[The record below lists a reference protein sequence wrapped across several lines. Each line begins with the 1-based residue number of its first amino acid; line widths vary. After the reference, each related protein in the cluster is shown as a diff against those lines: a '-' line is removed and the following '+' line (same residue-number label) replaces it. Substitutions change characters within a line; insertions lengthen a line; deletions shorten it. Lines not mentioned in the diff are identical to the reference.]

1 MSAQEPAKETPTSSS
16 KELFKKAKPAIQQL
30 VKQVLQD
37 EREVM
42 HMAKRQGIHE
52 KILERVKKAV
62 S

>member
-1 MSAQEPAKETPTSSS
+1 MSKTEKASESS
-16 KELFKKAKPAIQQL
+16 KEIFKKASPTIQQL

-42 HMAKRQGIHE
+42 HMAKRMGIHE
-52 KILERVKKAV
+52 RILERVKKAV